1 MFIQNVNIQLISSS
15 THNNRNSFISI
26 FMKILEKQ
34 CYQKDARIGS
44 NEHLVMAQ
52 GSKANMWLKIFVR
65 SKSVYRCI
73 STARGRHIFLAIS
86 TKTLVLAI
94 IRNYSGMIPLYILSQ
109 SSTIKLCPLTIFN
122 FLFLLKFYFRFVGTW
137 AGFLHG

>member
-52 GSKANMWLKIFVR
+52 GSKANM
-65 SKSVYRCI
+65 
-73 STARGRHIFLAIS
+73 
-86 TKTLVLAI
+86 
-94 IRNYSGMIPLYILSQ
+94 
-109 SSTIKLCPLTIFN
+109 
-122 FLFLLKFYFRFVGTW
+122 
-137 AGFLHG
+137 